1 MNYWTVFWLWQ
12 MATDYSDSLGLVE
25 FALAQVYSVP
35 KKLFHYGEFK
45 LPIHPKLK
53 LKFLINSLLGPKTI
67 FKPISKWNLQKHVSK
82 KYFVSNVKSWGCV

>member
-35 KKLFHYGEFK
+35 KKLFHYGQFK

-53 LKFLINSLLGPKTI
+53 IKIPNKFTSGGQNHFQTHLERDGL
-67 FKPISKWNLQKHVSK
+67 
-82 KYFVSNVKSWGCV
+82 KSWGCV

>member
-1 MNYWTVFWLWQ
+1 

-35 KKLFHYGEFK
+35 KKLFHYEEFK

-67 FKPISKWNLQKHVSK
+67 FKPISK
-82 KYFVSNVKSWGCV
+82 